1 MQAWSTSLLIAVLV
15 ATVPFTM
22 FINILLQL
30 PRPLAQSHRR
40 WPLPL
45 NYALV
50 AAVTSYTSYFIH
62 RGYVRSSSSM
72 EIAGGCLIAAVVYG
86 FALALLQRQY
96 CGVYPEFIV
105 TSGPAGFGL
114 RKTSYRNIKDIQTFS
129 ERTNETE
136 FRIETVHGRML
147 TLTLPRKYVSIFFD
161 HVQKSVKMDG
171 L

>member
-22 FINILLQL
+22 FINVLLQL

-62 RGYVRSSSSM
+62 RGYVGSRSSM

-86 FALALLQRQY
+86 FALALLQRQF

-105 TSGPAGFGL
+105 TAGPAGFGL
-114 RKTSYRNIKDIQTFS
+114 RKTSYRNIKDVETVA
-129 ERTNETE
+129 ERRNETE
-136 FRIETVHGRML
+136 FRIETVHGRLL
-147 TLTLPRKYVSIFFD
+147 TLTLPKRYVSIFFD
-161 HVQKSVKMDG
+161 HIQKSVKMDS

>member
-1 MQAWSTSLLIAVLV
+1 MQAWGTSLLIAVLV
-15 ATVPFTM
+15 STVPFTM
-22 FINILLQL
+22 FINVLLQL

-62 RGYVRSSSSM
+62 RGYVGPRSTA
-72 EIAGGCLIAAVVYG
+72 EIVGGCVIAAVIYG
-86 FALALLQRQY
+86 FALTLLQRQF
-96 CGVYPEFIV
+96 CGVYPEYIV
-105 TSGPAGFGL
+105 TAGPAGFGL
-114 RKTSYRNIKDIQTFS
+114 RKTSYRNIKDVETVAK
-129 ERTNETE
+129 RRNETE

-147 TLTLPRKYVSIFFD
+147 TLTLPTRYVSIFFE
-161 HVQKSVKMDG
+161 HIQKSLKMDG

>member
-1 MQAWSTSLLIAVLV
+1 MQAWTTSLLIAILV
-15 ATVPFTM
+15 STVPFTM

-62 RGYVRSSSSM
+62 RGYVGHRTTI

-86 FALALLQRQY
+86 FVLALLQRQF
-96 CGVYPEFIV
+96 CGVYPDFII
-105 TSGPAGFGL
+105 TAGPAGFGL
-114 RKTSYRNIKDIQTFS
+114 RKTAYRNIKDIETIS
-129 ERTNETE
+129 ERSNETE
-136 FRIETVHGRML
+136 FRITTVHGRSL
-147 TLTLPRKYVSIFFD
+147 TLTLPTRYVSIFFD
-161 HVQKSVKMDG
+161 HVQKTVKMDS

>member
-30 PRPLAQSHRR
+30 PRPVAESHRR
-40 WPLPL
+40 WPLPM

-50 AAVTSYTSYFIH
+50 AAVTSFTSYFIH
-62 RGYVRSSSSM
+62 RGYVGPRSSF
-72 EIAGGCLIAAVVYG
+72 EIAGGCLITAVVYG
-86 FALALLQRQY
+86 FALALLQRQF

-105 TSGPAGFGL
+105 TTGPAGFGL
-114 RKTSYRNIKDIQTFS
+114 RKTSYRNIKDIETAA
-129 ERTNETE
+129 ERPNETE
-136 FRIETVHGRML
+136 FRIHTEHGRVL
-147 TLTLPRKYVSIFFD
+147 AFTLPKRYVSIFFD
-161 HVQKSVKMDG
+161 HVQKTVKMDS

>member
-22 FINILLQL
+22 FINIL
-30 PRPLAQSHRR
+30 LAQSHRR

-62 RGYVRSSSSM
+62 RGYVGSSSSM

-86 FALALLQRQY
+86 FALALLQRQF

-105 TSGPAGFGL
+105 TAGPAGFGL
-114 RKTSYRNIKDIQTFS
+114 RKTSYRNIKDIQTVS

-147 TLTLPRKYVSIFFD
+147 TLTLPSKYVSIFFD
-161 HVQKSVKMDG
+161 HVQKRVKMDG